1 MTTIFARKA
10 LLHKGWAEGVRIRVA
25 AGRIENIASGQ
36 AAEPDDVV
44 AGIVIPGLANAH
56 SHAFQRALAG
66 HTEHRGPDDKDNFW
80 TWRSHMY
87 RLAGVIDAER
97 LTAIARQAYTEM
109 LSSGYT
115 TVAEFHYLHSEP
127 DGSTTNDVMLKAIMT
142 AATDSG
148 IRLTYVPI
156 LYERAGFDLPEPT
169 EDQRRFSMNID
180 DFVEHYE
187 RATDMAAS
195 NFSVAIGA
203 HSLRA
208 AGASSISRLAEI
220 AARDGCPMHIHI
232 AEQSAEV
239 DQCMAKHGARPVE
252 WLLRE
257 FSPDENWCLIHATH
271 INDDE
276 IAALSATGAVVC
288 LCPSTEANLGDGL
301 FPLQRWLAH
310 EGRIAIGSDSHISI
324 NPFEELR
331 WLEYGQR
338 LVAQARN
345 ISAIRRTHTG
355 RSLFEDTLQGGAQ
368 ACGIGSGVLKAGALA
383 DLITLDD
390 QSPMLVGHDTDTFLD
405 ALVFSGFTLPI
416 ERVMVNGSWQV
427 VDGTHLAADWAASEF
442 AKVVRG
448 LKSELELTQ

>member
-1 MTTIFARKA
+1 
-10 LLHKGWAEGVRIRVA
+10 
-25 AGRIENIASGQ
+25 
-36 AAEPDDVV
+36 
-44 AGIVIPGLANAH
+44 
-56 SHAFQRALAG
+56 
-66 HTEHRGPDDKDNFW
+66 
-80 TWRSHMY
+80 
-87 RLAGVIDAER
+87 
-97 LTAIARQAYTEM
+97 
-109 LSSGYT
+109 
-115 TVAEFHYLHSEP
+115 
-127 DGSTTNDVMLKAIMT
+127 
-142 AATDSG
+142 
-148 IRLTYVPI
+148 
-156 LYERAGFDLPEPT
+156 
-169 EDQRRFSMNID
+169 
-180 DFVEHYE
+180 
-187 RATDMAAS
+187 
-195 NFSVAIGA
+195 
-203 HSLRA
+203 
-208 AGASSISRLAEI
+208 
-220 AARDGCPMHIHI
+220 
-232 AEQSAEV
+232 
-239 DQCMAKHGARPVE
+239 MAKHDARPVE

-276 IAALSATGAVVC
+276 IVALSATGAVVC

-368 ACGIGSGVLKAGALA
+368 ACGIGSGVLKTGAHA

-390 QSPMLVGHDTDTFLD
+390 QSPMLVGHDTESFLD

-442 AKVVRG
+442 GRVVRD
-448 LKSELELTQ
+448 LKPELVSAQ